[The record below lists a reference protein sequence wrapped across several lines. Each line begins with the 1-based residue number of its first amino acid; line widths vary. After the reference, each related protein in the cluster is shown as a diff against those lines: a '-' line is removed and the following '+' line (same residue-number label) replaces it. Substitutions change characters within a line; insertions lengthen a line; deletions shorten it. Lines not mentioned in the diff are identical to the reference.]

1 MKRTLVVALATVGLT
16 LATAGTSTA
25 AKPLKTDSRTPASA
39 VAAGYWGHW
48 LAPALVYDA
57 TGTGTT
63 FKVSEAVS
71 EWSKSGWKVSMTT
84 DPTKAN
90 ITVLK
95 QDPTSGDGA
104 IGSADLTVSGGVIS
118 GCTVRLSPVL
128 ASMSLG
134 EHAASH
140 ELGHCGGLPHSTSSK
155 SIMYETVSSNT
166 AMVRP
171 SGSDLKWMAKNV
183 Y

>member
-1 MKRTLVVALATVGLT
+1 MKRILVVALATVGLT

-25 AKPLKTDSRTPASA
+25 AKPLKTDTQSKTPSA
-39 VAAGYWGHW
+39 TAGYWGHW
-48 LAPALVYDA
+48 LKPALVYDA

-84 DPTKAN
+84 DPTKAT

-95 QDPTSGDGA
+95 QDPTSGDA

-118 GCTVRLSPVL
+118 ACTVRLSPVL

-155 SIMYETVSSNT
+155 SIMFETVNSNT
-166 AMVRP
+166 AMTQP
-171 SGSDLKWMAKNV
+171 SGSDVRWMAKNV

>member
-1 MKRTLVVALATVGLT
+1 MKRILVVALATIGLT

-25 AKPLKTDSRTPASA
+25 AKPLKTDTKAPATSA
-39 VAAGYWGHW
+39 TAGYWGHW
-48 LAPALVYDA
+48 LTPALVYDA

-95 QDPTSGDGA
+95 QDPVSGEA

-155 SIMYETVSSNT
+155 SIMYATVSSNT
-166 AMVRP
+166 AMTRP